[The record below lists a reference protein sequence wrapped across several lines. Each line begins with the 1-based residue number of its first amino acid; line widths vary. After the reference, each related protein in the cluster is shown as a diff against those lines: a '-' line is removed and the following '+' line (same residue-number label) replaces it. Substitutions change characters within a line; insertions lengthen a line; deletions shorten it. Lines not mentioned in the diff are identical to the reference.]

1 MSDRQADHVVF
12 LCTGNAAR
20 SVMATIMFRA
30 RTEGFE
36 VSGAGTH
43 VVEGHPMSVRTRRA
57 LERHGLADR
66 SHRSRQL
73 WRDHATGATVIVA
86 MAPEHVE
93 WVRRTHPMVAA
104 RTATIKRLVR
114 DLPAARGVDLAQ
126 RLATLGMADIELE
139 AGDIGRIVAVA
150 VVAFFANAA
159 VAQLWGTLR
168 RADPATNAT
177 NIITSS
183 VANQGNMG
191 LPMATLAFGEA
202 GLQVA
207 VLVFVTGVVLWSSA
221 GIALGS
227 LASGTGS
234 RRRAMTAPFR
244 YPSIYAAAL
253 GALVNITNV
262 DLPVVIRESTRTLG
276 DAAIPCMLVILGLQF
291 HRPRL
296 DELADPLATS
306 VNRLVI
312 GPLVAWPLTAAFGL
326 RGVVADTSVMMAGMP
341 TAVMTTILAVELGG
355 KAPLAVR
362 TVIVTTL
369 LSIPSL
375 TVLIALLR

>member
-1 MSDRQADHVVF
+1 MLIEVVLPVLLVAAVGGYVGSRLGFVTDTFSKAVFHLFSPCLVF
-12 LCTGNAAR
+12 L
-20 SVMATIMFRA
+20 S
-30 RTEGFE
+30 
-36 VSGAGTH
+36 
-43 VVEGHPMSVRTRRA
+43 
-57 LERHGLADR
+57 
-66 SHRSRQL
+66 
-73 WRDHATGATVIVA
+73 
-86 MAPEHVE
+86 
-93 WVRRTHPMVAA
+93 
-104 RTATIKRLVR
+104 
-114 DLPAARGVDLAQ
+114 
-126 RLATLGMADIELE
+126 MADIELE